1 MGLTASPREL
11 HERLDQATA
20 VSTVARAR
28 AVRAVATAVDAH
40 ARAQRLRQDFE
51 RQRLDLM
58 VSRTRRDGAQRAA
71 KDIDFG
77 TTGGATS
84 IRAFRVDGF
93 VDDAPAYARWSERRL
108 DCSPALLDR
117 IEIVVALGETFDP
130 GGGLPVVQASLDG
143 HVKSVLPTVIRAF
156 SRVTSIELAV
166 DRPSRQSEP
175 P

>member
-11 HERLDQATA
+11 HDRLGQATA
-20 VSTVARAR
+20 VSTAARER
-28 AVRAVATAVDAH
+28 AVRAVAAAVVVY
-40 ARAQRLRQDFE
+40 ARAQRLR
-51 RQRLDLM
+51 LD
-58 VSRTRRDGAQRAA
+58 SIATRTRRDGADGAA
-71 KDIDFG
+71 SEVVVG
-77 TTGGATS
+77 TTGGPRS

-93 VDDAPAYARWSERRL
+93 VDDAPAYARWSARRL

-143 HVKSVLPTVIRAF
+143 PVKSVLPTVIRAF

-166 DRPSRQSEP
+166 DRSSRQSEP

>member
-11 HERLDQATA
+11 HDRLDQATA
-20 VSTVARAR
+20 VSTAARAR
-28 AVRAVATAVDAH
+28 AVRAVAVAVDVY
-40 ARAQRLRQDFE
+40 ARAQQL
-51 RQRLDLM
+51 RLDSM
-58 VSRTRRDGAQRAA
+58 VTRKRHDGARRNGQDVAL
-71 KDIDFG
+71 G
-77 TTGGATS
+77 TTGGSRS

-108 DCSPALLDR
+108 DCSPALMDR

-130 GGGLPVVQASLDG
+130 GGGLPAVQASLDG
-143 HVKSVLPTVIRAF
+143 PVKSVLPTVIRAF

-166 DRPSRQSEP
+166 DRPFRQSGP

>member
-20 VSTVARAR
+20 VSTAARAR
-28 AVRAVATAVDAH
+28 AVRAVATAVDVY
-40 ARAQRLRQDFE
+40 ARAQRLRLGFRQ
-51 RQRLDLM
+51 QRLDLM
-58 VSRTRRDGAQRAA
+58 VIRTRRDGAQRAA
-71 KDIDFG
+71 KDVAID
-77 TTGGATS
+77 TTGGGRS

-93 VDDAPAYARWSERRL
+93 VDDTAAYARWSERRL
-108 DCSPALLDR
+108 DCSPALRDR

-130 GGGLPVVQASLDG
+130 GGGLPVVRASLDG
-143 HVKSVLPTVIRAF
+143 PVKSVLPTVIRAF

-166 DRPSRQSEP
+166 DRPIRPSGP